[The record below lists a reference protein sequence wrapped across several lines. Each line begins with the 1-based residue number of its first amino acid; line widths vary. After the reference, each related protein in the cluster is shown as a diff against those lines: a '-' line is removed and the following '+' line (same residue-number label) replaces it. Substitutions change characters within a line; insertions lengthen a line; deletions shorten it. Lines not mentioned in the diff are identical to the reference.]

1 MTAPPRSQTIRGTTP
16 APSAAG
22 DPPERGPRSRFTLG
36 VLAVLALAA
45 FAGFLALGT
54 WQVERRAWKLDL
66 IERVNQRVAAAA
78 VPAPAPAQWPNV
90 NANDNAYQHVDA
102 TGTFQHD
109 RETLV
114 QAVTD
119 LGSGFW
125 VLTPLRRTDGTTV
138 LINRGFVPSDKRDP
152 ATRGDNAPSGTTTVT
167 GLLRVTEPGGGFLRK
182 NDPVA
187 DKWYSRDVAA
197 IAQARGLAQT
207 APYFIDADAAPKH
220 AGAGFGRQLAPAGR
234 NSPFGRSSDDASAT
248 LPAGSPSSSGAP
260 QSSTGASSSSSG
272 ASPSSVAASSAAV
285 ATSPAPVTTPPRAP
299 AGAATPAAGSAAAG
313 ATLAPAAAAQE
324 PAWPVGG
331 LTVISFP
338 NSHLVYAIT
347 WYGLALMVA
356 LAAWYVARTERRLRR
371 RRAESQVQTTLRS

>member
-1 MTAPPRSQTIRGTTP
+1 MTAPTRSQPPGSHTP
-16 APSAAG
+16 ATSAAG
-22 DPPERGPRSRFTLG
+22 DPPERGPRSRFTLA

-45 FAGFLALGT
+45 FAGFLSLGT

-66 IERVNQRVAAAA
+66 IERVNARVAAPA
-78 VPAPAPAQWPNV
+78 VPAPAAAQWPGI
-90 NANDNAYQHVDA
+90 NADANAYQHVDVI
-102 TGTFQHD
+102 GTFQHD

-138 LINRGFVPSDKRDP
+138 LINRGFVPPDKRDP
-152 ATRGDNAPSGTTTVT
+152 ASRSDNAPSGTTTVT

-182 NDPVA
+182 NDPAA

-197 IAQARGLAQT
+197 IAQARGLTQT
-207 APYFIDADAAPKH
+207 APYFIDADAAPRQG
-220 AGAGFGRQLAPAGR
+220 GAGFGRQLAPAGR
-234 NSPFGRSSDDASAT
+234 NSPFGRSSDDAAA
-248 LPAGSPSSSGAP
+248 PPSV
-260 QSSTGASSSSSG
+260 ASSSSSTPSPSAPG
-272 ASPSSVAASSAAV
+272 ASPSTETTA
-285 ATSPAPVTTPPRAP
+285 PAPVTAPPSAP
-299 AGAATPAAGSAAAG
+299 AGASRPPAGSAAGTAP
-313 ATLAPAAAAQE
+313 APAAAAQE
-324 PAWPVGG
+324 PVWPVGG

-356 LAAWYVARTERRLRR
+356 LATWYVARTERRLRR
-371 RRAESQVQTTLRS
+371 RHAQAQVQTTLRS

>member
-1 MTAPPRSQTIRGTTP
+1 MTAPTPSQPPRGNRPATTN
-16 APSAAG
+16 AG
-22 DPPERGPRSRFTLG
+22 DPLERGPRSRFTLAI
-36 VLAVLALAA
+36 LAVLALAA
-45 FAGFLALGT
+45 FAGFVSLGT

-66 IERVNQRVAAAA
+66 IERVNARVAAPA
-78 VPAPAPAQWPNV
+78 VPAPAAAQWPSI
-90 NANDNAYQHVDA
+90 NADDNAYQHVDV

-125 VLTPLRRTDGTTV
+125 VLTPLQRTDGTTV

-152 ATRGDNAPSGTTTVT
+152 ASRSDTAPSGTTTVT

-182 NDPVA
+182 NDPAA

-197 IAQARGLAQT
+197 IAQARGLTQT
-207 APYFIDADAAPKH
+207 APYFIDADAAPRQG
-220 AGAGFGRQLAPAGR
+220 GAGFGRQLAPAGR
-234 NSPFGRSSDDASAT
+234 NSPFGRSSEGTTDSAT
-248 LPAGSPSSSGAP
+248 DP
-260 QSSTGASSSSSG
+260 
-272 ASPSSVAASSAAV
+272 ASSAPVAV
-285 ATSPAPVTTPPRAP
+285 PPSAP
-299 AGAATPAAGSAAAG
+299 AGASRPPAGFAAG
-313 ATLAPAAAAQE
+313 AALAPAAAAQE

-356 LAAWYVARTERRLRR
+356 LATWYVARTERRLRR
-371 RRAESQVQTTLRS
+371 RHAQSQVQTTLRS

>member
-1 MTAPPRSQTIRGTTP
+1 MTAPTRSQPPGSHTP
-16 APSAAG
+16 ATSAAG
-22 DPPERGPRSRFTLG
+22 DPPERGPRSRFTLA

-45 FAGFLALGT
+45 FAGFLSLGT

-66 IERVNQRVAAAA
+66 IERVNARVAAPA
-78 VPAPAPAQWPNV
+78 VPAPAAAQWPGI
-90 NANDNAYQHVDA
+90 NADANAYQHVDVI
-102 TGTFQHD
+102 GTFQHD

-138 LINRGFVPSDKRDP
+138 LINRGFVPPDKRDP
-152 ATRGDNAPSGTTTVT
+152 ASRSDNAPSGTTTVT

-182 NDPVA
+182 NDPAA

-197 IAQARGLAQT
+197 IAQARGLTQT
-207 APYFIDADAAPKH
+207 APYFIDADAAPRQG
-220 AGAGFGRQLAPAGR
+220 GAGFGRQLAPAGR
-234 NSPFGRSSDDASAT
+234 NSPFGRSSDDAAA
-248 LPAGSPSSSGAP
+248 PPSV
-260 QSSTGASSSSSG
+260 ASSSSSIP
-272 ASPSSVAASSAAV
+272 SPSAPGTSLSAETTAPAAV
-285 ATSPAPVTTPPRAP
+285 AAPPSAP
-299 AGAATPAAGSAAAG
+299 AGASRPPAGSAAGTAP
-313 ATLAPAAAAQE
+313 APAAAAQE
-324 PAWPVGG
+324 PIWPVGG

-356 LAAWYVARTERRLRR
+356 LATWYVARTERRLRR
-371 RRAESQVQTTLRS
+371 RHAQAQVQTTLRS